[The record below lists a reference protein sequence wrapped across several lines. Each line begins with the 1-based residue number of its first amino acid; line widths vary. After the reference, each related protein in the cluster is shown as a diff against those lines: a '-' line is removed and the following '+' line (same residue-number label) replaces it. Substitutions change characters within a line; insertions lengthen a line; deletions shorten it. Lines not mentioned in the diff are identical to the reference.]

1 MQKGVTLP
9 QMNIVDVA
17 PALLYSLGLD
27 IPSDFEGVLPIDAFE
42 ADHLEKWP
50 VAIGEPT
57 HRPDS
62 YAVEEKKETM
72 SAEEEEEVYKQMK
85 ALGYVE

>member
-9 QMNIVDVA
+9 QMNIVDVT

-27 IPSDFEGVLPIDAFE
+27 IPSDIEGVLPIDAFE
-42 ADHLEKWP
+42 PALLEKQP
-50 VAIGEPT
+50 VTIGAPT
-57 HRPDS
+57 QLPDS
-62 YAVEEKKETM
+62 YAVEEKKEKM